1 VKDNVTE
8 FPANPKGR
16 GPQDYEKV
24 ATAWDAFNAF
34 LQNYVDLRV
43 FLEGLTR
50 LELLEFRQAC
60 SGGAGTDFGI
70 VNIDRLR
77 AFQAMT
83 EVTAGVMATRPDFNQ
98 PAPSPSPTTAA

>member
-1 VKDNVTE
+1 MTDNVTE
-8 FPANPKGR
+8 FPAIPKGR
-16 GPQDYEKV
+16 GPQDYEMV
-24 ATAWDAFNAF
+24 ATVWDAFNSF

-50 LELLEFRQAC
+50 LELLEFRAAC
-60 SGGAGTDFGI
+60 SPGAGTDFGI

-83 EVTAGVMATRPDFNQ
+83 EVTAGVMATRSDFNQ
-98 PAPSPSPTTAA
+98 PVPSSSGPAA